1 MRFFNP
7 AYNNNKVVTASTTV
21 ASAPTDSNDA
31 EMLLL
36 RVHNMGV
43 NAVSVSNVPT
53 TFAKGVI
60 IAPLSVEVLGWPRQG
75 TIFYQTATGTSDIQ
89 LCFGSPA

>member
-21 ASAPTDSNDA
+21 ASTTTDSNDS
-31 EMLLL
+31 EMSLL
-36 RVHNMGV
+36 RVHNMGE
-43 NAVSVSNVPT
+43 NAVSVSFLPT

-60 IAPLSVEVLGWPRQG
+60 IAPLSVEVLGWPRKE

-89 LCFGSPA
+89 FCFGSPA